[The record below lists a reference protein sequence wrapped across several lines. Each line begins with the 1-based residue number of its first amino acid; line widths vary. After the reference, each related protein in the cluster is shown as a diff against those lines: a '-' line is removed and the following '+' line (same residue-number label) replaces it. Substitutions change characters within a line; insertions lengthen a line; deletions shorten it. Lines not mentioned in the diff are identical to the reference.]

1 MSQEYLEYWG
11 LKRSPFQLAPDEDMM
26 YLGGQYYECFERLLY
41 AVNTN
46 KGGVLLVSEEAGLG
60 KTTLL
65 LKLISELSDEYGELY
80 RYSFLDHPTLTTA
93 QVVSHI
99 AAGMTGSRP
108 DDDKFRNLM
117 AMKEALT
124 TLKKSGGKATVIVD
138 EAHMLCDRK
147 EVLQELRMLLN
158 LTHDRQYLI
167 TVILSGQRPLWDTV
181 KTIPEFWQR
190 LPVKYYLVPL
200 GVDEATA
207 LIGSRLDKAGLEG
220 DREIFT
226 QEAIQIIHR
235 FSQGLP
241 RTVVAL
247 ADVALLIGHSYHAR
261 KIGFKEV
268 SKAIHAMSGKDDRG
282 GSLAYVAAPKAVS
295 QQGTSFF
302 KGFLRRIRA

>member
-1 MSQEYLEYWG
+1 VSQDYLEYWG
-11 LKRSPFQLAPDEDMM
+11 LNTSPFQLAPDEDMM
-26 YLGGQYYECFERLLY
+26 YLGGQYYECFERLSY
-41 AVNTN
+41 AVNSN

-65 LKLISELSDEYGELY
+65 LKLITELSEEYGDLY

-93 QVVSHI
+93 QVIAHI
-99 AAGMTGSRP
+99 AAGMTGVKP
-108 DDDKFRNLM
+108 DDDKFKNLL
-117 AMKEALT
+117 AMKEALIA
-124 TLKKSGGKATVIVD
+124 LKKAGGKATVIVD

-181 KTIPEFWQR
+181 RTIPEFWQR

-200 GVDEATA
+200 GIEEAVA
-207 LIGSRLDKAGLEG
+207 LITSRLDKAGLEG
-220 DREIFT
+220 DREVFSR
-226 QEAIQIIHR
+226 EAIQIIHR
-235 FSQGLP
+235 FSHGLP
-241 RTVVAL
+241 RTMVAL
-247 ADVALLIGHSYHAR
+247 ADVALLIGYSYHAR

-282 GSLAYVAAPKAVS
+282 GSLPYVATQNVAV
-295 QQGTSFF
+295 QPDTSFF
-302 KGFLRRIRA
+302 KGLLKRIRA

>member
-1 MSQEYLEYWG
+1 VSQDYLEYWG
-11 LKRSPFQLAPDEDMM
+11 LSRSPFQLAPDEDMM
-26 YLGGQYYECFERLLY
+26 YLGGQYYECFERLAY

-65 LKLISELSDEYGELY
+65 LKLITELSEEYGDLY

-93 QVVSHI
+93 QVVAHI
-99 AAGMTGSRP
+99 AAGITGARP
-108 DDDKFRNLM
+108 DDDKFKNLM
-117 AMKEALT
+117 AMKEALIA
-124 TLKKSGGKATVIVD
+124 LKQSGGKATVIVD

-158 LTHDRQYLI
+158 LTYDRQYLI
-167 TVILSGQRPLWDTV
+167 TVILSGQRPLWDTIKV
-181 KTIPEFWQR
+181 IPEFWQR

-207 LIGSRLDKAGLEG
+207 LITSRLDKAGLEG
-220 DREIFT
+220 DREVFSR
-226 QEAIQIIHR
+226 EAIQIIHR

-241 RTVVAL
+241 RTMVAL
-247 ADVALLIGHSYHAR
+247 ADVALLIGYSYHAR

-282 GSLAYVAAPKAVS
+282 GALPYVATPNVVAQPE
-295 QQGTSFF
+295 TSLF

>member
-1 MSQEYLEYWG
+1 MNQEYLTYWG
-11 LKRSPFQLAPDEDMM
+11 LERSPFQLAPDEDMM
-26 YLGGQYYECFERLLY
+26 YLGGQYYECFERLTY

-65 LKLISELSDEYGELY
+65 LKLMSELSEEYGDLY

-93 QVVSHI
+93 QVVAHI
-99 AAGMTGSRP
+99 AAGITGMRAE
-108 DDDKFRNLM
+108 DDKFKNLL
-117 AMKEALT
+117 AMKEALIS
-124 TLKKSGGKATVIVD
+124 LKKSGGKATVIVD

-181 KTIPEFWQR
+181 KLIPEFWQR

-200 GVDEATA
+200 GIDEATA
-207 LIGSRLDKAGLEG
+207 LISSRLDKAGLEG
-220 DREIFT
+220 DQEVFS

-235 FSQGLP
+235 YSQGLP
-241 RTVVAL
+241 RTMVAL
-247 ADVALLIGHSYHAR
+247 ADVALLIGYSYQAR

-268 SKAIHAMSGKDDRG
+268 SKAIHAISGKDDRG
-282 GSLAYVAAPKAVS
+282 GALPYVGGPT
-295 QQGTSFF
+295 GLPHPETSIFR
-302 KGFLRRIRA
+302 GFLRRIGV